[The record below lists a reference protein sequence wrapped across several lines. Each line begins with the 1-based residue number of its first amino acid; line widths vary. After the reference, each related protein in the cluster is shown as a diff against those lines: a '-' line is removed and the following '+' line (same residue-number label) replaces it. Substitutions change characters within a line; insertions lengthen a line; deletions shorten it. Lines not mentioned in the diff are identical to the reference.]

1 MSYWL
6 CISMLLSRWTSLS
19 FAAYLCFLLLLAA
32 SYCLQHACCVF
43 KTCQESQCDWM
54 VPGLSFCVSREE
66 TWGVQTMTK
75 FNELHSTVDFI
86 QSQWWVFWVR
96 GPFKAESTSYIPLKK
111 SGVLNDRLTSFNF
124 LSGWSARGGKGTH
137 ARAFPATRCRCDW
150 TGSGLLGITT
160 QPTFIVRELPF
171 L

>member
-1 MSYWL
+1 
-6 CISMLLSRWTSLS
+6 
-19 FAAYLCFLLLLAA
+19 
-32 SYCLQHACCVF
+32 
-43 KTCQESQCDWM
+43 
-54 VPGLSFCVSREE
+54 
-66 TWGVQTMTK
+66 MTK
-75 FNELHSTVDFI
+75 FNELHSTVDCI

-111 SGVLNDRLTSFNF
+111 SGVLNDRLTSLNF

-160 QPTFIVRELPF
+160 QPTLVRELPF